1 MSEALRVAVV
11 GVGHLG
17 KHHAR
22 ILAAMPGVTLVGVAD
37 PDEARAAGATTLS
50 VDAGKTLLID
60 GPAAVIAA
68 ADEAGIAIVGR
79 QRQSASPGAEV
90 PS

>member
-1 MSEALRVAVV
+1 MSEALRVAVI

-37 PDEARAAGATTLS
+37 PDAAN
-50 VDAGKTLLID
+50 V
-60 GPAAVIAA
+60 VV
-68 ADEAGIAIVGR
+68 VGR
-79 QRQSASPGAEV
+79 RVSPEEGPVVKKV